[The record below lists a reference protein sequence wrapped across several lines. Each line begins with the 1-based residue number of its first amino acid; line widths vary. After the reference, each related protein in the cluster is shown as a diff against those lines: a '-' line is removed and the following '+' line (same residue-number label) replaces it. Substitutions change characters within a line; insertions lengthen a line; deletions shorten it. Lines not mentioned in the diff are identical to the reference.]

1 MNTTMAIL
9 LNFIFRYSYIF
20 WLKNPAAFHDEFWCV
35 FINVFANVFGL
46 VSQLTWHQSLPRQP
60 IGYYICSGIDP
71 TEQLK
76 IPLKIYGVQEI
87 SCLLLNVSIW
97 IRIKIFK
104 CKERHFGARKT
115 LFLKDT
121 ESLINFG
128 IIIANMLLTLVFIGN
143 QVGIILVDCKS
154 CHLFLYHKLNL
165 FVNATFLHYT

>member
-1 MNTTMAIL
+1 MAIL

-76 IPLKIYGVQEI
+76 TPLKIYGVLEI
-87 SCLLLNVSIW
+87 SSMLLNIFIW
-97 IRIKIFK
+97 IRIKVYK
-104 CKERHFGARKT
+104 SKESNFGTRKK
-115 LFLKDT
+115 LFLTDI
-121 ESLINFG
+121 ESLTNFG
-128 IIIANMLLTLVFIGN
+128 IILANIVIFFLFLGN
-143 QVGIILVDCKS
+143 QVSMNK
-154 CHLFLYHKLNL
+154 FL
-165 FVNATFLHYT
+165 